1 MIRILTAAF
10 LVLLLTSCSTFRATE
25 AGVDSYRIK
34 NDSLTDPALEAMI
47 VPYREAVEDKM
58 SVVLCKLGGGLERRK
73 PESTMGNWFADAMF
87 QAATRIYPNEVDMA
101 IQNYGGLR
109 RNTISAGD
117 LTVGLVYEVMP
128 FDNMLDLVK
137 VKGHVLRSMC
147 DNMARSGGWP
157 VSKELRFEI
166 HGEAARNITVGGKPL
181 DEDRIYSL
189 AMPDYV
195 INLGERIGLD
205 SIVERKSQTVLIR
218 DVLIEHFRALDS
230 IPPVDLDGR
239 IKLIEQ

>member
-1 MIRILTAAF
+1 
-10 LVLLLTSCSTFRATE
+10 
-25 AGVDSYRIK
+25 
-34 NDSLTDPALEAMI
+34 
-47 VPYREAVEDKM
+47 
-58 SVVLCKLGGGLERRK
+58 
-73 PESTMGNWFADAMF
+73 
-87 QAATRIYPNEVDMA
+87 
-101 IQNYGGLR
+101 
-109 RNTISAGD
+109 
-117 LTVGLVYEVMP
+117 
-128 FDNMLDLVK
+128 MLDLVK
-137 VKGHVLRSMC
+137 VKGHVLRSIC

-230 IPPVDLDGR
+230 IPPVELDGR